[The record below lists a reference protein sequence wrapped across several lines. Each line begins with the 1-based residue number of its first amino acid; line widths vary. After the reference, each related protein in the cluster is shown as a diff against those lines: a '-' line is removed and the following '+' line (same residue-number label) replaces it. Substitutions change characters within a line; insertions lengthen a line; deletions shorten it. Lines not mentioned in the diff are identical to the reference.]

1 MLIIVNGD
9 GWRAEVLHSEDPQV
23 EVYHVYCDV
32 NGTSHDAAL
41 AGAEWVLEHFAGGRI
56 AYIRV
61 RPEANS
67 EKCFDT
73 KETKHAGF
81 VRFSYRPEAGSWS
94 YAAAPEIFN
103 FRVA

>member
-1 MLIIVNGD
+1 MVIIVNGD
-9 GWRAEVLHSEDPQV
+9 GWRAEVLHSDGPQAA
-23 EVYHVYCDV
+23 VYNVYCDV
-32 NGTSHDAAL
+32 RGISNDTAL
-41 AGAEWVLEHFAGGRI
+41 AGAEWVLDHFAGGRV
-56 AYIRV
+56 AHIRDM
-61 RPEANS
+61 PEATS

-94 YAAAPEIFN
+94 HGAPSEIVN